1 MRPTVVPKPA
11 SRSTTRR
18 MHAVMFANIAGGRK
32 SVYGSAAREQP
43 VREVYE
49 LGPQ

>member
-1 MRPTVVPKPA
+1 MCRNRTSVPRFGFQRQDLA
-11 SRSTTRR
+11 SDRI
-18 MHAVMFANIAGGRK
+18 FAEHRRK